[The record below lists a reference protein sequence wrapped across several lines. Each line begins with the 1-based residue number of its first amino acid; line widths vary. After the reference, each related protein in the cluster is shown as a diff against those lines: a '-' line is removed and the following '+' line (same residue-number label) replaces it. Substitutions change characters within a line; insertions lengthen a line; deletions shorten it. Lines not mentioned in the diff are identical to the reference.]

1 MVIRLTLPLPPST
14 NGLYANAP
22 GKGRVKSQPYRE
34 WLDEAGW
41 LAKLA
46 TRPPSPAG
54 VSGPYALAIT
64 VPHTMRG
71 DVSNRVK
78 AVEDLLVSLRITP
91 DDRNAQRVTVQRGDV
106 PGRQCIVEIESIA
119 S

>member
-1 MVIRLTLPLPPST
+1 MVIRLTLPLPPSS
-14 NGLYANAP
+14 NNLFVNAR
-22 GKGRVKSQPYRE
+22 KGRKRSDDYKAWR
-34 WLDEAGW
+34 DEAGW

-46 TRPPSPAG
+46 TRHPSPAG

-64 VPHTMRG
+64 VPHTMKG

-91 DDRNAQRVTVQRGDV
+91 DDQHAHRVTVQRGDV